1 MNLLHVTPS
10 YYPATYWGGPIYS
23 VLMMNNYLAKNPHI
37 KVKVLT
43 TDTAGP
49 KSSDCLNID
58 KIDYETYPDQ
68 EVIFTHKIFGRSTSL
83 ELILKLPALI
93 RWANVVH
100 LTATYS
106 FPTLPTLLFC
116 RIFSTPV
123 VWSPRGALLYDRNF
137 QLSKRKTLKKIW
149 LTICNAFLEYDQT
162 VLHVTS
168 EAEREVSLNQIPKA
182 NAVIIANGVEVLEH
196 FPEKSFL
203 PNDIMN
209 ILFLGRIAPIKGIEN
224 LLGAMK
230 ILEDPKLQLSIYGS
244 GDTNY
249 MQSLKDKATN
259 MGLLGKCVQFFG
271 HVNGV
276 EKREVFLNADICV
289 IPSYSENFG
298 NVVAEALGHGVP
310 VITSYGMPWKRV
322 VEKNCGLW
330 VDNSPES
337 LALAIKTIRQLDLAE
352 MGRNGWLWMKD
363 EYGWESVAEKML
375 STYMSITRR
384 M

>member
-10 YYPATYWGGPIYS
+10 YYPATYWGGPIFS

-49 KSSDCLNID
+49 KGSDCLNID
-58 KIDYETYPDQ
+58 KIDYGAYPDQ

-83 ELILKLPALI
+83 ELILKLPTLI

-106 FPTLPTLLFC
+106 FPTLPTLFFC

-137 QLSKRKTLKKIW
+137 QLPKRKILKKIW
-149 LTICNAFLEYDQT
+149 LTICNAFLKHDQT
-162 VLHVTS
+162 ILHVTS

-182 NAVIIANGVEVLEH
+182 SAVIIKNGVEVLER
-196 FPEKSFL
+196 FPEKEFL
-203 PNDIMN
+203 LNGKME
-209 ILFLGRIAPIKGIEN
+209 ILFLGRIAPVKGIEN
-224 LLGAMK
+224 LLGAIK
-230 ILEDPKLQLSIYGS
+230 ILGDPGLQLSIFGS
-244 GDTNY
+244 GDSKY
-249 MQSLKDKATN
+249 VQSLKDKAKK
-259 MGLLGKCVQFFG
+259 MGLLGKGVQFFG
-271 HVNGV
+271 HVDGE
-276 EKREVFLNADICV
+276 EKRRVFLNADICV
-289 IPSYSENFG
+289 FPSYSENFG
-298 NVVAEALGHGVP
+298 NVVVEALAHGLP
-310 VITSYGMPWKRV
+310 VITSHGMPWES
-322 VEKNCGLW
+322 VEEKLCGLW

-337 LALAIKTIRQLDLAE
+337 LALALKTIRQLDLAE

-375 STYMSITRR
+375 STYKSMTRKL
-384 M
+384 